1 MRYEFIHAE
10 KANHSVTMLSRVLQ
24 VSRSGFY
31 RWLQQPESHR
41 RRRDAALSER
51 IEHVYVAS
59 NKRYGSPRVHRE
71 LRNQG
76 ERVGRKRVERL
87 MRENGF
93 VARPTRRFR
102 HTTDSSH
109 EYPTAPNL
117 LQRNFTATAPDQVWV
132 ADITYVPCATGF
144 VYLAVIL
151 DLFSRRVVGW
161 SVQSHLREE
170 LALEALHSALE
181 TRRPAPGLIHHSDRG
196 CQYAATGYRDEL
208 ARRGIHS
215 SMSRAGDCW
224 DNAPAESFFST
235 LEFELLR
242 QQSFHGLFDARDALF
257 EYIEI
262 FYNRQRLHSSLGYQS
277 PDAVEQ
283 MAA

>member
-1 MRYEFIHAE
+1 MRYEFIRAE
-10 KANHSVTMLSRVLQ
+10 KANHSVAILCRVLE

-31 RWLQQPESHR
+31 RWAEETTCDRH
-41 RRRDAALSER
+41 RRDAELAQRVET
-51 IEHVYVAS
+51 IHVTS
-59 NKRYGSPRVHRE
+59 NKRYGSPRVHRQ
-71 LRNQG
+71 LRNEGQS
-76 ERVGRKRVERL
+76 VSRKRVERL
-87 MRENGF
+87 MREKGL
-93 VARPTRRFR
+93 VARPRRR
-102 HTTDSSH
+102 YRGTTDSSH
-109 EYPTAPNL
+109 EHPAAPNL
-117 LQRNFTATAPDQVWV
+117 LQRDFTASAADQVWV
-132 ADITYVPCATGF
+132 ADITYIPCVIGF

-170 LALEALHSALE
+170 LALEALQMALE

-196 CQYAATGYRDEL
+196 IQYAATEYRDQL
-208 ARRGIHS
+208 SSRGLLS
-215 SMSRAGDCW
+215 SMSRRGNCW

-242 QQSFHGLFDARDALF
+242 DRSFHGVFDASDALF

-262 FYNRQRLHSSLGYQS
+262 FYNRERLHSTLGYQS

-283 MAA
+283 SAA